1 MKVMHLMRTYGNHGG
16 EQQLSQLFS
25 IKDELS
31 KKEFFVDL
39 YLDKKFLKLLQKR
52 ASHLKVFNLINFEF
66 NPKGRWSEF
75 FLILSLFPYLF
86 IRLLIV
92 ILREKPNLCISHG
105 FQAGLLYWLFAIIL
119 RKINWLYMHRVNKKK
134 KFRLI
139 FKLLFY
145 PAKLLIGNSSS
156 VANSLN
162 YFCDKE
168 KIMTLNNGINIQE
181 FHKRSKV
188 SFSVKDKDVS
198 KTKIICVGRLLPYKG
213 HHTILR
219 SIKLIL
225 KKHKVKLFI
234 AGDGILRNEI
244 QNQIKKLKLEKEVIL
259 LGNVNNIP
267 SLMSEMNIFVNGSVW
282 EGMSNSV
289 LEAMCS
295 GLPSVVVDAPGVS
308 ECHQN
313 FKTGYIVDNDP
324 EIMAQ
329 KVVKLINDK
338 KLRLMMGNLAK
349 KRIEKY
355 FSMEQNRSE
364 FKNLYKKMT

>member
-1 MKVMHLMRTYGNHGG
+1 MRVMHLMRTYGNHGG

-25 IKDELS
+25 IKDEWS
-31 KKEFFVDL
+31 EKEFFVDL

-52 ASHLKVFNLINFEF
+52 APHLKVFNLINFEF
-66 NPKGRWSEF
+66 NPKGSWSEF
-75 FLILSLFPYLF
+75 FLILFLFPYLS
-86 IRLLIV
+86 IKLWIL
-92 ILREKPNLCISHG
+92 ILREKPSLCISHG
-105 FQAGLLYWLFAIIL
+105 FQAGLLYWLFAIII
-119 RKINWLYMHRVNKKK
+119 RKVNWIYMHRVNKKPH
-134 KFRLI
+134 FRLI
-139 FKLLFY
+139 FKLLFS

-162 YFCDKE
+162 YFCDTE
-168 KIMTLNNGINIQE
+168 KIITLNNGINIEE
-181 FHKRSKV
+181 FYKRSKLK
-188 SFSVKDKDVS
+188 FSGIGKDVS
-198 KTKIICVGRLLPYKG
+198 KTNIICVGRLLPYKG
-213 HHTILR
+213 HNNILK
-219 SIKLIL
+219 SIKLVL
-225 KKHKVKLFI
+225 KKHKVKLFV
-234 AGDGILRNEI
+234 AGDGILRDAI
-244 QNQIKKLKLEKEVIL
+244 QDQIKKLNLKEEVIL
-259 LGNVNNIP
+259 LGNVDNIP
-267 SLMSEMNIFVNGSVW
+267 SLLSKMDIFVNASVW

-295 GLPSVVVDAPGVS
+295 GLSSVVVNAPGVS

-329 KVVKLINDK
+329 KVIKLINDK
-338 KLRLMMGNLAK
+338 KLRLMMGKLAK

>member
-1 MKVMHLMRTYGNHGG
+1 
-16 EQQLSQLFS
+16 
-25 IKDELS
+25 
-31 KKEFFVDL
+31 
-39 YLDKKFLKLLQKR
+39 
-52 ASHLKVFNLINFEF
+52 
-66 NPKGRWSEF
+66 
-75 FLILSLFPYLF
+75 
-86 IRLLIV
+86 
-92 ILREKPNLCISHG
+92 
-105 FQAGLLYWLFAIIL
+105 
-119 RKINWLYMHRVNKKK
+119 
-134 KFRLI
+134 
-139 FKLLFY
+139 
-145 PAKLLIGNSSS
+145 
-156 VANSLN
+156 
-162 YFCDKE
+162 
-168 KIMTLNNGINIQE
+168 MTLNNGINIQE

-188 SFSVKDKDVS
+188 RFSIKDKDVS
-198 KTKIICVGRLLPYKG
+198 KTNIICVGRLLPYKG
-213 HHTILR
+213 HHTILK

-244 QNQIKKLKLEKEVIL
+244 QNQIKKIKLEKDVIL

-267 SLMSEMNIFVNGSVW
+267 SLMSEMDIFVNGSVW

-329 KVVKLINDK
+329 KVVKLINNK